1 MAAKKKPRNNSGLGH
16 VFGRLFLFGLVL
28 LAAAGL
34 WGYQYATTPLEQQTP
49 QDFVLEPG
57 GVRKVADQLL
67 KQGVI
72 DQSLPFLVLARL
84 SGKDTQLKAGSYNLS
99 APVSPWQL
107 LEKLSNGDTTTLT
120 FTLIEGSNWRDLR
133 RSLNSNPHLTHDSKE
148 MSDTELLA
156 ALGISAI
163 SPEGLFFPDTY
174 HVDKGSSDL
183 KLLVRANQRMQGK
196 LDKAWAARSDK
207 VQLKTPYE
215 ALILASLV
223 EKETGRAADRALIS
237 GVFANRLRINMRL
250 QTDPAVIYGVG
261 DSLDGRLRKVDL
273 LTDTPYN
280 TYTRSGLPPTPIA
293 MVGDA
298 ALKAALNPATTT
310 ALYFVAK
317 GDGSSAF
324 SNTLDEHNSAV
335 RKYIL
340 GKPGA

>member
-1 MAAKKKPRNNSGLGH
+1 MAVKKKPQGGFARLL
-16 VFGRLFLFGLVL
+16 GRLMLLLIGLACAIGV
-28 LAAAGL
+28 
-34 WGYQYATTPLEQQTP
+34 WIYQYASTPLVYKTP
-49 QDFVLEPG
+49 QDFVIESG
-57 GVRKVADQLL
+57 GVKKVADQLVR
-67 KQGVI
+67 QGVI
-72 DQSLPFLVLARL
+72 DQPILFLLLARI
-84 SGKDTQLKAGSYNLS
+84 SGKDKQLKAGSYNLS
-99 APVSPWQL
+99 TVLSPWQL

-120 FTLIEGSNWRDLR
+120 FTLIEGANWRDLR
-133 RSLNSNPHLTHDSKE
+133 KSLNNNPHLRHDTALL
-148 MSDTELLA
+148 SDAELLA
-156 ALGISAI
+156 ELGVSAI

-183 KLLVRANQRMQGK
+183 KLLARSHQRMQAK
-196 LDKAWAARSDK
+196 LDKAWAERSAN

-223 EKETGRAADRALIS
+223 EKETGRASDRPLVA
-237 GVFANRLRINMRL
+237 GVFVNRLRIGMRL

-261 DSLDGRLRKVDL
+261 ESLDGRLRKVDL

-298 ALKAALNPATTT
+298 ALKAALNPAPTT

-317 GDGSSAF
+317 GDGSSVF

-340 GKPGA
+340 SK

>member
-1 MAAKKKPRNNSGLGH
+1 MAVKKKPQNKGGFFRMLAR
-16 VFGRLFLFGLVL
+16 FILLLFGLACAL
-28 LAAAGL
+28 GFWL
-34 WGYQYATTPLEQQTP
+34 YQYASTPLLQNTP
-49 QDFVLEPG
+49 QDFVVESG
-57 GVRKVADQLL
+57 GVKKVADQLV

-72 DQSLPFLVLARL
+72 DQALPFLVLARI
-84 SGKDTQLKAGSYNLS
+84 SGEDKQLKAGSYNLT
-99 APVSPWQL
+99 AAVSPWQL

-120 FTLIEGSNWRDLR
+120 FTLIEGANWRELR
-133 RSLNSNPHLTHDSKE
+133 KSLNSNPHLRHDTAL
-148 MSDTELLA
+148 MSDAELLA
-156 ALGISAI
+156 ELGVSAI

-183 KLLVRANQRMQGK
+183 KLLARSNQRMQAK
-196 LDKAWAARSDK
+196 LDKAWAGRSAN

-223 EKETGRAADRALIS
+223 EKETGHAKDRALVA
-237 GVFANRLRINMRL
+237 GVFVNRLRIGMRL

-298 ALKAALNPATTT
+298 ALKAALNPAPTT

-317 GDGSSAF
+317 GDGSSVF

-340 GKPGA
+340 NR